1 MCEQK
6 YFRVKELATMLSI
19 STATVWRWVQYKK
32 DFPQPIHL
40 SKGITV
46 WSIDAVQEWV
56 LKQRK

>member
-19 STATVWRWVQYKK
+19 STATVWRWVQNKK
-32 DFPQPIHL
+32 DFPQPIRL

-46 WSIDAVQEWV
+46 WSINAVQEWV